1 LSEVCSTRKERA
13 LSPTPP
19 HPPPGARVPVTGGAG
34 YIGSHACLALLEAGA
49 RVVSLDNYSN
59 STPEALRR
67 VRALAEESCAAR
79 GAPPPSLDVVEGD
92 LCDLPALRAA
102 LRAHPV
108 SAAVHFAG
116 LKAVG
121 ESCAQPLRYYHNN
134 VTGTLTLL
142 RALDEAGARRL
153 VFSSSA
159 TVYGDPE
166 RLPIAEEAPLRAT
179 NPYGQTK
186 LTVEDLLRD
195 LARADA
201 RWVITLLRYFNPV
214 GAHPSGL
221 LGEDPAG
228 PPNNLAPYIT
238 QVAAGRRA
246 RLQVFGGDYPTP
258 DGTGVRDY
266 IHVLDLVEGH
276 LAALARGAGG
286 GEARAYNLGAGRGV
300 SVLELVAAFEHA
312 SGRAVP
318 YEVVGRRAGDVA
330 ACYSDAARAL
340 RELGWRATRGVDE
353 MARDAWRWQAQNP
366 HGYRSAQEA
375 LS

>member
-1 LSEVCSTRKERA
+1 MSLARWREALRGERV
-13 LSPTPP
+13 L
-19 HPPPGARVPVTGGAG
+19 VTGGAG

-49 RVVSLDNYSN
+49 AVVSLDNYSN
-59 STPEALRR
+59 STPEPLRR
-67 VRALAEESCAAR
+67 VRALAEESCAAL

-92 LCDLPALRAA
+92 ICDLPALRAA
-102 LRAHPV
+102 LRARPV
-108 SAAVHFAG
+108 SAVIHFAG

-142 RALDEAGARRL
+142 RALDEEGVRRL

-166 RLPIAEEAPLRAT
+166 RLPIDEGAPLRAA

-195 LARADA
+195 LARVDP
-201 RWVITLLRYFNPV
+201 RWELTLLRYFNPV
-214 GAHPSGL
+214 GAHPSGRI
-221 LGEDPAG
+221 GEDPEG

-238 QVAAGRRA
+238 QVAVGRRP

-266 IHVLDLVEGH
+266 IHVLDLAAGH
-276 LAALARGAGG
+276 QAALAWVLQPGQ
-286 GEARAYNLGAGRGV
+286 AYLALNLGRGEGA
-300 SVLELVAAFEHA
+300 SVLEVLNAFARQAGRPVPHRFAPRRPGDAPVSIADPRQAATA
-312 SGRAVP
+312 
-318 YEVVGRRAGDVA
+318 
-330 ACYSDAARAL
+330 
-340 RELGWRATRGVDE
+340 LGWHAQHDLAA
-353 MARDAWRWQAQNP
+353 MARDALAGVAVAP
-366 HGYRSAQEA
+366 
-375 LS
+375 

>member
-1 LSEVCSTRKERA
+1 ML
-13 LSPTPP
+13 
-19 HPPPGARVPVTGGAG
+19 VTGGAG

-49 RVVSLDNYSN
+49 RVVSFDNYSN
-59 STPEALRR
+59 SSPEPLRR
-67 VRALAEESCAAR
+67 VRALAADALTPDSGAAID
-79 GAPPPSLDVVEGD
+79 ASPPDLVEIEGD
-92 LCDLPALRAA
+92 ICDLGALRAA

-108 SAAVHFAG
+108 DSVIHFAG

-142 RALDEAGARRL
+142 RALDEAGVRRL

-159 TVYGDPE
+159 TVYGEPE
-166 RLPIAEEAPLRAT
+166 RLPIPEGAPLRAT

-195 LARADA
+195 LARADR
-201 RWVITLLRYFNPV
+201 RWELTLLRYFNPV
-214 GAHPSGL
+214 GAHPSGQI
-221 LGEDPAG
+221 GEDPEG

-238 QVAAGRRA
+238 QVAVGRRP

-266 IHVLDLVEGH
+266 LHVLDLVEGH
-276 LAALARGAGG
+276 LAALAQRRGEGAR

-300 SVLELVAAFEHA
+300 SVLELVRAFEAA

-318 YEVVGRRAGDVA
+318 YEVVGRRPGDVA
-330 ACYSDAARAL
+330 SCFADPARAL
-340 RELGWRATRGVDE
+340 DELGWRARRGVEE
-353 MARDAWRWQAQNP
+353 MARDAWRWQSSYP
-366 HGYRSAQEA
+366 RGYRGEPT
-375 LS
+375 